1 MKFTPSAIPRINTD
15 RLVLKL
21 LEPHDAQLMTEF
33 RIRNRDHLTQ
43 WEPLR
48 AEPFY
53 TEPFWQVQLRLAI
66 REFRSGNS
74 VCLSIMNNDES
85 QVLGV
90 CNYTNVIRGTFEA
103 CHLGYALSDEQQ
115 GKGIM
120 YEALTASTEYIFSE
134 FKLHRIMANYLPR
147 NKRSGDLLKRLGFT
161 VEGEAKKFL
170 KINGVWEDHIL
181 TALVEP
187 AAR

>member
-1 MKFTPSAIPRINTD
+1 MKFSPSAAPKINTD

-21 LEPHDAQLMTEF
+21 LEPHDARLMTEF
-33 RIRNRDHLTQ
+33 RLKNRDHLTQ

-48 AEPFY
+48 SPQFY
-53 TEPFWQVQLRLAI
+53 TETFWQVQLRLAI
-66 REFRSGNS
+66 RDFRSGNS
-74 VCLSIMNNDES
+74 VCLSIMDHDES

-90 CNYTNVIRGTFEA
+90 CNYTNVVRGTFEA

-120 YEALTASTEYIFSE
+120 YEALSASTEYIFSV
-134 FKLHRIMANYLPR
+134 FRLHRIMANYLPR
-147 NKRSGDLLKRLGFT
+147 NEKSGELLRRLGFT
-161 VEGEAKKFL
+161 IEGEAKKFL

-181 TALVEP
+181 TALLEP
-187 AAR
+187 ETR